1 MKTGGSQG
9 KGRVR
14 SVAYWASL
22 CVDLKTPALSNCYLP
37 IMSIRRSKNDYH
49 NMDRREVDSLA
60 YLR

>member
-9 KGRVR
+9 KGRVQ

-22 CVDLKTPALSNCYLP
+22 CVDLKPHTLSNGHLGM
-37 IMSIRRSKNDYH
+37 ISIPQWKNHYH
-49 NMDRREVDSLA
+49 KTVRREVDSLA